1 MSEESVNPV
10 MPVMDAEGRF
20 VAGTYDVIVV
30 GAGHAGVEA
39 ALAAARIGC
48 RTLLATLSMD
58 NIALMPCNPS
68 VGGPA
73 KGHLVRE
80 LDALGGEM
88 GVNAD
93 KTCIQFRMLNTGKGP
108 AVHALRAQADKKLYQ
123 FTMKETC
130 EQTENLDVKQI
141 LITDLLLTEDKKAV
155 RGVVVETGEVYYA
168 PAVIMATGTYLRGR
182 IIVGEHTYSGGPNG
196 QRPAMHFSESLRE
209 AGVRLMR
216 FKTGTPARVDART
229 LDYDKMEIQPGDEE
243 CRNFSFMS
251 DVQTREQ
258 TPCWLTYTN
267 EATHR
272 IIKDNMDRAPMANGI
287 IEGVGPRYCPSI
299 ETKIQRFP
307 DKERHQLFLEPEGL
321 HTNEVYVQGMSTSMP
336 ADVQLAFLHTIP
348 GLEHCHV
355 MRLGYAIEYDCID
368 PTQLKPTLEFK
379 DIRGFFSAG
388 QSNGTSGYEE
398 AAAQGLI
405 AGINAAMF
413 IRKEEPLVLK
423 RSEAY
428 IGVLIDDLVT
438 KGTHEPYRMM
448 TSRAEYRLLLRQD
461 NADQRLTPYGRRVGL
476 VTDARWERYER
487 KQAAIR
493 EAVQRLRDA
502 AINPSD
508 EVNGRLQ
515 AAGLQ
520 PIHTSTTLYELLRR
534 PDVTY
539 ETVREVFAP
548 DIDLPEFTD
557 EVRQQ
562 VEISITYEGYIQKQ
576 MEQVAHIEKLENK
589 LLPEDLDYALVP
601 SLRDEAREKLAAIRP
616 RSVGQASRISGVS
629 PADVS
634 VLLVWLEQQRRL
646 HQAEGE
652 KSCSSTK

>member
-1 MSEESVNPV
+1 M
-10 MPVMDAEGRF
+10 F
-20 VAGTYDVIVV
+20 TAGSYDVIVI

-48 RTLLATLSMD
+48 KTLLATLSMD

-68 VGGPA
+68 VGGPG

-93 KTCIQFRMLNTGKGP
+93 KTCIQFRKLNTGKGP

-130 EQTENLDVKQI
+130 EKTENLDVKQI

-155 RGVVVETGEVYYA
+155 RGVLVETGEVYLA
-168 PAVIMATGTYLRGR
+168 PAIIMATGTYLKGR

-196 QRPAMHFSESLRE
+196 QRPAMKFSDSLKA
-209 AGVRLMR
+209 AGIRLMR

-229 LDYDKMEIQPGDEE
+229 LDYEKMQIQPGDEE
-243 CRNFSFMS
+243 ARNFSFMS
-251 DVQTREQ
+251 DEETREQ
-258 TPCWLTYTN
+258 VPCWLTYTN
-267 EATHR
+267 EATHKILR
-272 IIKDNMDRAPMANGI
+272 DNMDRAPMANGI
-287 IEGVGPRYCPSI
+287 IEGIGPRYCPSI
-299 ETKIQRFP
+299 ETKILRFP
-307 DKERHQLFLEPEGL
+307 DKDRHQLFLEPEGL

-336 ADVQLAFLHTIP
+336 MDVQLAFLKTIP
-348 GLEHCHV
+348 GLEHAHV
-355 MRLGYAIEYDCID
+355 MRAGYAIEYDCID

-379 DIRGFFSAG
+379 AIHGFFSAG
-388 QSNGTSGYEE
+388 QANGTSGYEE
-398 AAAQGLI
+398 AAAQGII

-413 IRKEEPLVLK
+413 IKKQEPLILK

-438 KGTHEPYRMM
+438 KGTNEPYRIM

-461 NADQRLTPYGRRVGL
+461 NADLRLTPYGRRVGL
-476 VTDARWERYER
+476 VKDDRWARFTA
-487 KQAAIR
+487 KKAAI
-493 EAVQRLRDA
+493 DA
-502 AINPSD
+502 AMKLLKETTINPSQ
-508 EVNGRLQ
+508 ETNERLTT
-515 AAGLQ
+515 AGIDPIKSAQ
-520 PIHTSTTLYELLRR
+520 PLADLLRR
-534 PDVTY
+534 QQVDY
-539 ETVREVFAP
+539 EKLRLAYPE
-548 DIDLPEFTD
+548 LPELAK

-562 VEISITYEGYIQKQ
+562 VETAILYEGYIKKQ
-576 MEQVAHIEKLENK
+576 LEQVAHMEKLEAK
-589 LLPEDLDYALVP
+589 LLPEDIDYQDVP

-616 RSVGQASRISGVS
+616 RSVGQAGRISGVS

-634 VLLVWLEQQRRL
+634 VLLVWLEQQKRL
-646 HQAEGE
+646 RDVHDEENE
-652 KSCSSTK
+652 KD